1 MGCLL
6 SYEEIKMH
14 KDFSAL
20 NKLMQDNLKKESTFC
35 DGIKNLIQLRNNLM
49 EEIDLIFQTTG
60 QEKFFAMPFPKSK
73 GNSNATI
80 AWSIYHIF
88 RIEDIVCNS
97 LINNKT
103 QIFFEK
109 DFQNRMNSSI
119 ITTGNELSN
128 EQMIEFSKVLNIQE
142 LYNYAKLVK
151 ENSEKMM
158 LELSFEQTKSKIPE
172 EKKEYLRT
180 LNVVSLDESS
190 NWLIDYWCDK
200 NIRGLLQMP
209 FSRHW
214 IMHVEACWKIKNK

>member
-1 MGCLL
+1 
-6 SYEEIKMH
+6 
-14 KDFSAL
+14 
-20 NKLMQDNLKKESTFC
+20 MQLELKKKETFA
-35 DGIKNLIQLRNNLM
+35 DGIKSLLLLRSELFKIV
-49 EEIDLIFQTTG
+49 ET
-60 QEKFFAMPFPKSK
+60 FFAELSAEDFSKMPFPKSK
-73 GNSNATI
+73 GNDNATI
-80 AWSIYHIF
+80 AWSIFHTF

-97 LINNKT
+97 LIDNKT

-180 LNVVSLDESS
+180 LKVADD
-190 NWLIDYWCDK
+190 WLIEYWCGK

-214 IMHVEACWKIKNK
+214 IMHVEACWKIKGKLHFM

>member
-1 MGCLL
+1 MN
-6 SYEEIKMH
+6 

-20 NKLMQDNLKKESTFC
+20 NKLMQDNLKKQTTFS
-35 DGIKNLIQLRNNLM
+35 DGIKNLLQLRNKLM

-60 QEKFFAMPFPKSK
+60 QEKFFALPFPKSK

-97 LINNKT
+97 LIDNKT

-200 NIRGLLQMP
+200 NVRGLLQMP

-214 IMHVEACWKIKNK
+214 IMHVEACLKIKNK

>member
-1 MGCLL
+1 MNKYFSDLNKQMQFELKKKETFADGIRSLL
-6 SYEEIKMH
+6 LLRSELFKIVESYFAELSAE
-14 KDFSAL
+14 DFS
-20 NKLMQDNLKKESTFC
+20 K
-35 DGIKNLIQLRNNLM
+35 
-49 EEIDLIFQTTG
+49 
-60 QEKFFAMPFPKSK
+60 MPFPNSK
-73 GNSNATI
+73 GNGNATI
-80 AWSIYHIF
+80 AWSIFHTF

-128 EQMIEFSKVLNIQE
+128 EQMIEFSKILNIQE

-200 NIRGLLQMP
+200 NVRGLLQMP

-214 IMHVEACWKIKNK
+214 IMHVEACWKIKGKLHLKK

>member
-1 MGCLL
+1 MN
-6 SYEEIKMH
+6 

-20 NKLMQDNLKKESTFC
+20 NKLMQDNLKKQTTFS
-35 DGIKNLIQLRNNLM
+35 DGIKNLLQLRNKLM

-60 QEKFFAMPFPKSK
+60 QEKFFALPFPKSK

-200 NIRGLLQMP
+200 NVRGLLQMP

-214 IMHVEACWKIKNK
+214 IMHVEACLKIKNK

>member
-1 MGCLL
+1 
-6 SYEEIKMH
+6 MH

-20 NKLMQDNLKKESTFC
+20 NKLMQDNLKKQTTFS
-35 DGIKNLIQLRNNLM
+35 DGIKNLLQLRNNLM
-49 EEIDLIFQTTG
+49 EEIDLIFKTTSP
-60 QEKFFAMPFPKSK
+60 EDFFALPFPKSK
-73 GNSNATI
+73 GNTNATI

-97 LINNKT
+97 VINSKT
-103 QIFFEK
+103 QIFFDY

-128 EQMIEFSKVLNIQE
+128 EELIEFSKKLNIQE

-158 LELSFEQTKSKIPE
+158 LEISYEETKLKIPE
-172 EKKEYLRT
+172 EKKEYLKS
-180 LNVVSLDESS
+180 LKVVSLAESS
-190 NWLIDYWCDK
+190 SWLIDYWCGK
-200 NIRGLLQMP
+200 NVRGLLQMP

-214 IMHVEACWKIKNK
+214 IMHVEACLKMKNKLEEIRAF

>member
-1 MGCLL
+1 MN
-6 SYEEIKMH
+6 

-35 DGIKNLIQLRNNLM
+35 DGIKNLIQLRNKLM

-60 QEKFFAMPFPKSK
+60 QEKFFALPFPKSK

-128 EQMIEFSKVLNIQE
+128 EQMIEFSKILNIKE

-214 IMHVEACWKIKNK
+214 IMHVEACLKIKNK

>member
-1 MGCLL
+1 
-6 SYEEIKMH
+6 MH
-14 KDFSAL
+14 
-20 NKLMQDNLKKESTFC
+20 
-35 DGIKNLIQLRNNLM
+35 
-49 EEIDLIFQTTG
+49 
-60 QEKFFAMPFPKSK
+60 
-73 GNSNATI
+73 
-80 AWSIYHIF
+80 
-88 RIEDIVCNS
+88 S

-103 QIFFEK
+103 QIFFENV
-109 DFQNRMNSSI
+109 FQNRMNSSI

-180 LNVVSLDESS
+180 LKVADD
-190 NWLIDYWCDK
+190 WLIEYWCGK

-214 IMHVEACWKIKNK
+214 IMHVEACMKIKNK

>member
-1 MGCLL
+1 
-6 SYEEIKMH
+6 
-14 KDFSAL
+14 
-20 NKLMQDNLKKESTFC
+20 
-35 DGIKNLIQLRNNLM
+35 
-49 EEIDLIFQTTG
+49 
-60 QEKFFAMPFPKSK
+60 
-73 GNSNATI
+73 
-80 AWSIYHIF
+80 
-88 RIEDIVCNS
+88 
-97 LINNKT
+97 
-103 QIFFEK
+103 
-109 DFQNRMNSSI
+109 MNSSI
-119 ITTGNELSN
+119 ISTGNELSN

-200 NIRGLLQMP
+200 NVRGLLQMP

-214 IMHVEACWKIKNK
+214 IMHVEACLKIKNK

>member
-1 MGCLL
+1 MN
-6 SYEEIKMH
+6 

-20 NKLMQDNLKKESTFC
+20 NKLMQDNLKKEFTFS
-35 DGIKNLIQLRNNLM
+35 DGIKNLFQLRNKLM

-60 QEKFFAMPFPKSK
+60 QEKFFALPFPKTK
-73 GNSNATI
+73 GNANATI

-97 LINNKT
+97 LINNQT

-128 EQMIEFSKVLNIQE
+128 EQMIEFSKVLNIHE
-142 LYNYAKLVK
+142 LHNYAKLVK
-151 ENSEKMM
+151 ETSEKMM

-172 EKKEYLRT
+172 EKKENLRT
-180 LNVVSLDESS
+180 LNVADD
-190 NWLIDYWCDK
+190 WLIDYWCGK

>member
-1 MGCLL
+1 MN
-6 SYEEIKMH
+6 

-20 NKLMQDNLKKESTFC
+20 NKLMQDNLKKEFTFS
-35 DGIKNLIQLRNNLM
+35 DGIKNLLQLRNKLM
-49 EEIDLIFQTTG
+49 EEIDLIFQTTS
-60 QEKFFAMPFPKSK
+60 QEDFFALPFPKSK

-200 NIRGLLQMP
+200 NVRGLLQMP

>member
-1 MGCLL
+1 
-6 SYEEIKMH
+6 MH

-20 NKLMQDNLKKESTFC
+20 NKLMQDNLKKEFTFS
-35 DGIKNLIQLRNNLM
+35 DGIKNLLQLRNKLM

-60 QEKFFAMPFPKSK
+60 QEKFFALPFPKSK

-128 EQMIEFSKVLNIQE
+128 EQMIEFSKKLNIQE
-142 LYNYAKLVK
+142 LYKYAKLVK
-151 ENSEKMM
+151 ENSEKMI
-158 LELSFEQTKSKIPE
+158 LEISYEETKSKIPE

-190 NWLIDYWCDK
+190 NWLIDYWCGK

-214 IMHVEACWKIKNK
+214 IMHVEACEKVKGKLHLKK

>member
-1 MGCLL
+1 MN
-6 SYEEIKMH
+6 

-20 NKLMQDNLKKESTFC
+20 NKLMQDNLKKEFTFS
-35 DGIKNLIQLRNNLM
+35 DGIKNILQLRNNLM

-60 QEKFFAMPFPKSK
+60 QEKFFALPFPKTK
-73 GNSNATI
+73 GNANATI

-97 LINNKT
+97 LINNQT

-128 EQMIEFSKVLNIQE
+128 EQMIEFSKVLNIHE

-180 LNVVSLDESS
+180 LNVADD
-190 NWLIDYWCDK
+190 WLIEYWCGK

-214 IMHVEACWKIKNK
+214 IMHVEACLKIKNK

>member
-1 MGCLL
+1 
-6 SYEEIKMH
+6 
-14 KDFSAL
+14 
-20 NKLMQDNLKKESTFC
+20 MQDNLKKQTTFSA
-35 DGIKNLIQLRNNLM
+35 GIKNLFQLRNSLM
-49 EEIDLIFQTTG
+49 KEIDLIFQTTPH
-60 QEKFFAMPFPKSK
+60 EDFFALPFPKSK

-103 QIFFEK
+103 QVFFEN

-119 ITTGNELSN
+119 TTTGNELSN
-128 EQMIEFSKVLNIQE
+128 EQMIEFSKKLNIQE

-151 ENSEKMM
+151 ENSEKMI
-158 LELSFEQTKSKIPE
+158 LELSYEQTKLKIPE
-172 EKKEYLRT
+172 EKKEYIKS

-190 NWLIDYWCDK
+190 SWLIDYWCGK

-214 IMHVEACWKIKNK
+214 IMHVEACLKIKNK

>member
-1 MGCLL
+1 MN
-6 SYEEIKMH
+6 

-20 NKLMQDNLKKESTFC
+20 NKLMQDNLKKEFTFS
-35 DGIKNLIQLRNNLM
+35 DGIKNLLQLRNNLM

-60 QEKFFAMPFPKSK
+60 QEKFFALPFPKSK

-97 LINNKT
+97 LINNQT

-109 DFQNRMNSSI
+109 NFQNRMNSSI

-151 ENSEKMM
+151 ENSEKMI
-158 LELSFEQTKSKIPE
+158 LEISYEETKLKIPE
-172 EKKEYLRT
+172 EKKEYLKS
-180 LNVVSLDESS
+180 LNVVSLNESS
-190 NWLIDYWCDK
+190 SWLIDYWCGK

-214 IMHVEACWKIKNK
+214 IMHVEACLKIKNK

>member
-1 MGCLL
+1 MN
-6 SYEEIKMH
+6 

-20 NKLMQDNLKKESTFC
+20 NKLMQDNLKKEFTFS
-35 DGIKNLIQLRNNLM
+35 DGIKNLLQLRNKLM
-49 EEIDLIFQTTG
+49 EKIDLIFQTTG
-60 QEKFFAMPFPKSK
+60 QEKFFALPFPKLK

-109 DFQNRMNSSI
+109 DFQNQMNSSI

-180 LNVVSLDESS
+180 LKVADD
-190 NWLIDYWCDK
+190 WLIEYWCGK

>member
-1 MGCLL
+1 
-6 SYEEIKMH
+6 
-14 KDFSAL
+14 
-20 NKLMQDNLKKESTFC
+20 
-35 DGIKNLIQLRNNLM
+35 
-49 EEIDLIFQTTG
+49 
-60 QEKFFAMPFPKSK
+60 
-73 GNSNATI
+73 
-80 AWSIYHIF
+80 
-88 RIEDIVCNS
+88 
-97 LINNKT
+97 
-103 QIFFEK
+103 
-109 DFQNRMNSSI
+109 MNSSI

-180 LNVVSLDESS
+180 LKVADD
-190 NWLIDYWCDK
+190 WLIEYWCDK
-200 NIRGLLQMP
+200 NVRGLLQMP

>member
-1 MGCLL
+1 MN
-6 SYEEIKMH
+6 

-20 NKLMQDNLKKESTFC
+20 NKLMQDNLKKQTTFS
-35 DGIKNLIQLRNNLM
+35 DGIKNLLQLRNKLM

-60 QEKFFAMPFPKSK
+60 QEKFFALPFPKSK

-180 LNVVSLDESS
+180 LNVVGLDESS

-200 NIRGLLQMP
+200 NVRGLLQMP

>member
-1 MGCLL
+1 
-6 SYEEIKMH
+6 MH

-20 NKLMQDNLKKESTFC
+20 NKLMQDNLKKQTTFS
-35 DGIKNLIQLRNNLM
+35 DGIKNLLQLRNNLM
-49 EEIDLIFQTTG
+49 EEIDLIFKTTSP
-60 QEKFFAMPFPKSK
+60 EDFFALPFPKSK
-73 GNSNATI
+73 GNTNATI

-97 LINNKT
+97 VINSKT
-103 QIFFEK
+103 QIFFEY
-109 DFQNRMNSSI
+109 DFQNSMNSSI

-128 EQMIEFSKVLNIQE
+128 EEMIEFSKKLNIQE

-172 EKKEYLRT
+172 EKKEYLKS
-180 LNVVSLDESS
+180 LKVVSLNESFS
-190 NWLIDYWCDK
+190 WLIDYWCGK
-200 NIRGLLQMP
+200 NVRGLLQMP

-214 IMHVEACWKIKNK
+214 IMHVEACLKMKNKLEERK